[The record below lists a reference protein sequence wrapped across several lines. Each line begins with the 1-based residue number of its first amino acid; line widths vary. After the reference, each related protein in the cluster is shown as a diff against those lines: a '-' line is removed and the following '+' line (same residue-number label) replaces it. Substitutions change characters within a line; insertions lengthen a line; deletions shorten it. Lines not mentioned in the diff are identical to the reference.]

1 MTAAATADT
10 APAIALRGMRLREG
24 DAPFD
29 LDLPAGTILG
39 VSGLEGHGQ
48 QLLLEALCGQARAFA
63 GAVAIEG
70 EELPGPGPRSARE
83 AFGRGIVYVPRDRK
97 TEGIFP
103 TLSVLENFAVAT
115 LARNSRLGVLDRGA
129 IKRRYAE
136 FAAELGIVTDGPGAP
151 IRSLSGGNQQKVLLA
166 RWLAA
171 APKVL
176 LLNDPSRGVDHR
188 TRLQLYSLY
197 RRVADEGAAV
207 VLLSTEIEELLAAAD
222 EIVVFREHTISGR
235 LRREDA
241 GRDGVLAAM
250 FGVPEEAARA

>member
-1 MTAAATADT
+1 MSPAATET
-10 APAIALRGMRLREG
+10 APAVAIRGMRLREG
-24 DAPFD
+24 DTPFD
-29 LDLPAGTILG
+29 LDLRAGTILG
-39 VSGLEGHGQ
+39 VAGLEGQGQ

-63 GAVAIEG
+63 GEVTVAG
-70 EELPGPGPRSARE
+70 ETLTGAGPRSGRD
-83 AFGRGIVYVPRDRK
+83 AFHRGIVYVPRDRK

-115 LARNSRLGVLDRGA
+115 LRENSRLGVLNRRA
-129 IKRRYAE
+129 INRRYRE
-136 FAAELGIVTDGPGAP
+136 FAAELGIVTEGPGAP

-197 RRVADEGAAV
+197 RRVADGGSAV

-222 EIVVFREHTISGR
+222 EIVVFREHTIAGR

-241 GRDGVLAAM
+241 GRDRVLAAM
-250 FGVPEEAARA
+250 FGVAGVDDD

>member
-1 MTAAATADT
+1 MSATAT
-10 APAIALRGMRLREG
+10 APEMVALRGMRLREG
-24 DAPFD
+24 DVPFD
-29 LDLPAGTILG
+29 LALRPGAILG

-48 QLLLEALCGQARAFA
+48 QLMLEVLCGQAHAFA
-63 GAVAIEG
+63 GEVTIEG
-70 EELPGPGPRSARE
+70 ETLRGPGPRSARE
-83 AFGRGIVYVPRDRK
+83 AYSRGIVYVPRDRK

-103 TLSVLENFAVAT
+103 TLSVIENFAVAT
-115 LARNSRLGVLDRGA
+115 LRENSRLGVLNRRA
-129 IKRRYAE
+129 IGRRYRE
-136 FAAELGIVTDGPGAP
+136 FASELGIVTDGPGAP

-188 TRLQLYSLY
+188 TRQQLYSLY
-197 RRVADEGAAV
+197 RRVSDEGSAV

-235 LRREDA
+235 LEPQSA
-241 GRDGVLAAM
+241 GRDAVLAAM
-250 FGVPEEAARA
+250 FGASGGGG

>member
-1 MTAAATADT
+1 VSATPTTT
-10 APAIALRGMRLREG
+10 APAIAIRAMRLREG

-29 LDLPAGTILG
+29 LDLRAGTILG

-63 GAVAIEG
+63 GEVSIAG
-70 EELPGPGPRSARE
+70 EALPGPGPRSPRE
-83 AFGRGIVYVPRDRK
+83 AFNRGIVYVPRDRK

-103 TLSVLENFAVAT
+103 TLSVLENFAIAT
-115 LARNSRLGVLDRGA
+115 LRENSHLGVLDRRA
-129 IKRRYAE
+129 INRRYRE
-136 FAAELGIVTDGPGAP
+136 FADELGIVTDGPGAP

-197 RRVADEGAAV
+197 RRVADEGSAV
-207 VLLSTEIEELLAAAD
+207 VLLSTEIDELLSAAD

-235 LRREDA
+235 LEREDA
-241 GRDGVLAAM
+241 GRDRVLAAM
-250 FGVPEEAARA
+250 FGVTEGSDG

>member
-1 MTAAATADT
+1 VSAAATT
-10 APAIALRGMRLREG
+10 ATPAIGMRAMRLREG

-29 LDLPAGTILG
+29 LDLRTGAILG

-48 QLLLEALCGQARAFA
+48 QLLLEALCGLARADA
-63 GAVAIEG
+63 GEVTVAG
-70 EELPGPGPRSARE
+70 ERLPGPGPRTARE

-115 LARNSRLGVLDRGA
+115 LARNSRLGVLDRRA
-129 IKRRYAE
+129 IKRRYRE
-136 FAAELGIVTDGPGAP
+136 FAEELGIVTDGPGAP

-235 LRREDA
+235 LRRESA

-250 FGVPEEAARA
+250 FGVAPEASHA

>member
-1 MTAAATADT
+1 MSAAATAT
-10 APAIALRGMRLREG
+10 AAAIALRQMRLREG

-48 QLLLEALCGQARAFA
+48 QLLLEALCGQASAHD
-63 GAVAIEG
+63 GEVAIEG
-70 EELPGPGPRSARE
+70 ETLPGPGPRTARE
-83 AFGRGIVYVPRDRK
+83 AFDRGIVYVPRDRK

-115 LARNSRLGVLDRGA
+115 LATNSHFGILDRRA
-129 IKRRYAE
+129 INRRYRE
-136 FAAELGIVTDGPGAP
+136 FADELGIVTDGPGAP

-207 VLLSTEIEELLAAAD
+207 VLLSTEIEELLTAAD

-235 LRREDA
+235 LARQGA
-241 GRDGVLAAM
+241 GRDAVLAAM
-250 FGVPEEAARA
+250 FGVEAPDA